1 MNDWL
6 NSLTDSAIQC
16 WGCAA
21 FDRLFQIVST
31 AAAAVYESFS
41 AICLVVF
48 GILFTVF
55 VINAIYQ
62 NIKNDVKDPWL
73 KKSFQKVFIAS
84 LVSLTLLGIGVSF
97 PRLITT
103 ITFEPIADITLVY
116 SQSMIKTTDEIV
128 NEKVSYEP
136 MKITEEGFYRPEL
149 RDKII
154 MLMKTTITQFQSYI
168 KLGIA
173 VMDNAFSWKAL
184 LGIGALIKHI
194 ILFLIGLYL
203 SWAFFKI
210 FFKYCCYFADTIIA
224 MALFAF
230 FFPLSMV
237 TFGFKDA
244 DSVPK
249 WITNLGS
256 KVGIAQIKNL
266 INSIVTLGSV
276 VLTYTVIMVI
286 VAKFFSAP
294 DASVNSLMDAITSG
308 NIYSDDLNTE
318 NLESMTLVSCVALVY
333 VLNYIFDQIPQIT
346 KMVLSAFGV
355 EEKKDY
361 SEQLAKDIMTL
372 GKGVANVATNITKT
386 IVNGGEKSADKDA
399 SDKKDSK

>member
-1 MNDWL
+1 M
-6 NSLTDSAIQC
+6 
-16 WGCAA
+16 
-21 FDRLFQIVST
+21 
-31 AAAAVYESFS
+31 
-41 AICLVVF
+41 
-48 GILFTVF
+48 
-55 VINAIYQ
+55 
-62 NIKNDVKDPWL
+62 
-73 KKSFQKVFIAS
+73 
-84 LVSLTLLGIGVSF
+84 SLTLLGIGVSF

-128 NEKVSYEP
+128 NEKVTYEP

-237 TFGFKDA
+237 TFG
-244 DSVPK
+244 
-249 WITNLGS
+249 L
-256 KVGIAQIKNL
+256 
-266 INSIVTLGSV
+266 
-276 VLTYTVIMVI
+276 
-286 VAKFFSAP
+286 
-294 DASVNSLMDAITSG
+294 
-308 NIYSDDLNTE
+308 
-318 NLESMTLVSCVALVY
+318 
-333 VLNYIFDQIPQIT
+333 
-346 KMVLSAFGV
+346 
-355 EEKKDY
+355 
-361 SEQLAKDIMTL
+361 
-372 GKGVANVATNITKT
+372 
-386 IVNGGEKSADKDA
+386 
-399 SDKKDSK
+399 

>member
-1 MNDWL
+1 M
-6 NSLTDSAIQC
+6 
-16 WGCAA
+16 
-21 FDRLFQIVST
+21 
-31 AAAAVYESFS
+31 
-41 AICLVVF
+41 
-48 GILFTVF
+48 
-55 VINAIYQ
+55 
-62 NIKNDVKDPWL
+62 
-73 KKSFQKVFIAS
+73 
-84 LVSLTLLGIGVSF
+84 
-97 PRLITT
+97 
-103 ITFEPIADITLVY
+103 
-116 SQSMIKTTDEIV
+116 
-128 NEKVSYEP
+128 
-136 MKITEEGFYRPEL
+136 
-149 RDKII
+149 
-154 MLMKTTITQFQSYI
+154 
-168 KLGIA
+168 
-173 VMDNAFSWKAL
+173 
-184 LGIGALIKHI
+184 
-194 ILFLIGLYL
+194 
-203 SWAFFKI
+203 
-210 FFKYCCYFADTIIA
+210 
-224 MALFAF
+224 
-230 FFPLSMV
+230 
-237 TFGFKDA
+237 
-244 DSVPK
+244 
-249 WITNLGS
+249 
-256 KVGIAQIKNL
+256 